1 MIITAIALKNRQG
14 VLKKEAPTPLVEEKS
29 HMVMC
34 PCDPRNF
41 LQVLYYW
48 KAASGIKMGI
58 LFSWVLSLHWTH
70 HAFYHISCWAHLSA
84 QTSMWS
90 SSFSL
95 CNFCQFWLERWG
107 IVAQFLSAYIVKLT
121 AMKVCKISIT
131 TFTLECRWNHVNF
144 FALHNKHIVIS
155 TLTSGMMYDWL
166 WSMKFLNSIFFQWC

>member
-1 MIITAIALKNRQG
+1 MFEEGSSHHGGKISHGNALEILEIFCRCFTIGKLWVEQ
-14 VLKKEAPTPLVEEKS
+14 KWAPFFSGYSPSTEHIMLFTTYLFQHTCVHKQ
-29 HMVMC
+29 V
-34 PCDPRNF
+34 CDT
-41 LQVLYYW
+41 L
-48 KAASGIKMGI
+48 
-58 LFSWVLSLHWTH
+58 
-70 HAFYHISCWAHLSA
+70 
-84 QTSMWS
+84 S

-131 TFTLECRWNHVNF
+131 TFTLKCRWNHVNF